1 MDGPARSKKRR
12 GHLPCH
18 DVLVQHPVGFAV
30 WIWIWIWFLRGTAQ
44 SSTLAL
50 GHVCYVFLKSSGQGR
65 GRGASCREVA
75 VAGPSGPVDRRPQT
89 TDHHRQDAT
98 NRPKSSTWK
107 RRRRRGICRGG
118 CFDMGDM
125 PTPDAASA
133 QRPPLY
139 QVAGRGP
146 DFANRHVPLR
156 YAVRATWGPSLGSK
170 NQTWASCRALRER
183 HASNCPNINSSLDGH
198 QLGTLARTR
207 IFISHRGVQAGA
219 NWKRNMRIP
228 LRRRV

>member
-30 WIWIWIWFLRGTAQ
+30 WIWIWIWFLRMDAKTRGTTQ

-50 GHVCYVFLKSSGQGR
+50 GHVCYGIPQVVRAGQRARCKLQRSRSRRPG
-65 GRGASCREVA
+65 GASSLRQDPWTA
-75 VAGPSGPVDRRPQT
+75 DRRPQT
-89 TDHHRQDAT
+89 TTDKMPRT
-98 NRPKSSTWK
+98 G
-107 RRRRRGICRGG
+107 RRAALGRRRGICRGG

-156 YAVRATWGPSLGSK
+156 YAVHATWGPSLGSK

-207 IFISHRGVQAGA
+207 IFTSHRGVQAGA
-219 NWKRNMRIP
+219 N
-228 LRRRV
+228 